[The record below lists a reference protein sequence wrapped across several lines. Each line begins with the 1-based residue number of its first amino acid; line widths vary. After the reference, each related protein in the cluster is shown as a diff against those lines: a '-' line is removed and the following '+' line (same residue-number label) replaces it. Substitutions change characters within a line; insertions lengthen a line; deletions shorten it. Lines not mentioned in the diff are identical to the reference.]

1 MIKAK
6 GKPDNVWSVDNEL
19 AAQEKERGR
28 PTRRRGKRRVVR
40 RKGSKDGDGRAVL
53 VSGAMLME
61 VETVLQTQVLLFLVV
76 DYVFGPFG
84 LMGLVAD

>member
-1 MIKAK
+1 M
-6 GKPDNVWSVDNEL
+6 
-19 AAQEKERGR
+19 
-28 PTRRRGKRRVVR
+28 R

-61 VETVLQTQVLLFLVV
+61 GETVLQTQVLLFSVV